1 MTENYNHID
10 FESLAA
16 KYLAGSATPDEVAM
30 LEEWVKTDEEKRQL
44 FFEIKKSW
52 MIVSTAGQ
60 VYDKTRAWE
69 NITRETGIH
78 EDRENIRPLYSRIS
92 YKKVWRVAA
101 TVLLLIAGL
110 YSVIH
115 FTQLQEKTLVAGL
128 EPAELELRDGTKI
141 NVNKHS
147 SITYPVRFRR
157 GERRVILEG
166 EAYFDVAQDLHK
178 PFIVEAQDVE
188 IIVLGTSFFI
198 SAIKN
203 AAEVEVMVNTG
214 KVALITP
221 DNRQLA
227 LDAGR
232 KGVYNREE
240 NQLIEDEIADPNY
253 LSWKTRLI
261 IFDNTRLAEVFKALE
276 NTYGVQFRIMDEG
289 LQSCRLTATF
299 NNKPLED
306 ILTIIR
312 ETFEIRFTRSDG
324 IINVYGESCQ

>member
-1 MTENYNHID
+1 MTENNNHID

-16 KYLAGSATPDEVAM
+16 KYLTGSATSDEVAI
-30 LEEWVKTDEEKRQL
+30 LEEWVKTDKEKRRL
-44 FFEIKKSW
+44 FFEIRKSW

-60 VYDKTRAWE
+60 VYEKTRAWE

-78 EDRENIRPLYSRIS
+78 EEKEIVRPLHSGIS
-92 YKKVWRVAA
+92 YKKVLKIAA
-101 TVLLLIAGL
+101 SVLLLIAGI
-110 YSVIH
+110 YSVIY
-115 FTQLQEKTLVAGL
+115 FTQLQEKTLVVVN
-128 EPAELELRDGTKI
+128 EPKELELHEGTVI

-147 SITYPVRFRR
+147 KLSYPVRFR
-157 GERRVILEG
+157 GDERRVSLEG
-166 EAYFDVAQDLHK
+166 EAFFDVARDLHK
-178 PFIVEAQDVE
+178 PFIVQAQDVE

-198 SAIKN
+198 RAIKD
-203 AAEVEVMVNTG
+203 APEVEVMVNSG
-214 KVALITP
+214 KVAIIAP
-221 DNRQLA
+221 DSRQLA

-240 NQLIEDEIADPNY
+240 NQLIEDEIVDPNY

-261 IFDNTRLAEVFKALE
+261 IFDNTRLAEVFEVLE

-306 ILTIIR
+306 ILTIIN

-324 IINVYGESCQ
+324 IINVYGEICQ

>member
-1 MTENYNHID
+1 MKENNNHID
-10 FESLAA
+10 FESLTAR
-16 KYLAGSATPDEVAM
+16 YLAGSATADEVAM
-30 LEEWVKTDEEKRQL
+30 LEEWVKTDEEKRRL

-52 MIVSTAGQ
+52 MVVSTVGQ

-69 NITRETGIH
+69 NISRETGIQ
-78 EDRENIRPLYSRIS
+78 EEKDNIRPLYSGIS
-92 YKKVWRVAA
+92 YKKVLKIAA
-101 TVLLLIAGL
+101 SVLLLIAGL
-110 YSVIH
+110 YSVIY
-115 FTQLQEKTLVAGL
+115 FTQLQEKTLVAGN
-128 EPAELELRDGTKI
+128 EPLELELRDGTI
-141 NVNKHS
+141 ITVNKHS
-147 SITYPVRFRR
+147 SLTYPVRFRG
-157 GERRVILEG
+157 GERRVTLEG
-166 EAYFDVAQDLHK
+166 EAFFDVARNLQN

-188 IIVLGTSFFI
+188 IMVLGTSFFI

-203 AAEVEVMVNTG
+203 APEVEVMVNSG

-227 LDAGR
+227 LEAGR

-240 NQLIEDEIADPNY
+240 NQLIEDEIANPNY

-261 IFDNTRLAEVFKALE
+261 IFDNTRLAEVFEVLE
-276 NTYGVQFRIMDEG
+276 NTYGVHFRIADEG

-299 NNKPLED
+299 DNKPLED